1 MSKKQRPFNDVF
13 GKLEALKEA
22 QEREAEAARKRKAA
36 PPPPPRPAPSA
47 PQARTDSE
55 LWAEATRGVR
65 QVDPGG
71 GSVPPPPPPV
81 AAGAYWHPDLE
92 AIDALRALI
101 SGDAPFDVQDSDE
114 FIEGRVTGLDQ
125 NVVAKLRRGEFAVQG
140 HLDLHGMTRE
150 EAKGAVDDFL
160 RRSRQAGKR
169 CVLVVHGRGTHS
181 KDQLPVLKD
190 ALRVW
195 LSTNRFGRHVLAFAT
210 ARPVDGGAGAIYVLL
225 RRAGR

>member
-1 MSKKQRPFNDVF
+1 VARKQRPFNDAF
-13 GKLEALKEA
+13 GKLETLKKA
-22 QEREAEAARKRKAA
+22 QEREAEAARAKPAA
-36 PPPPPRPAPSA
+36 PPPPPPPAA
-47 PQARTDSE
+47 TPQAHTDFE
-55 LWAEATRGVR
+55 LWEDATRGVHP
-65 QVDPGG
+65 VDRGVG
-71 GSVPPPPPPV
+71 TAPPPPPP
-81 AAGAYWHPDLE
+81 AATGAFWHPDLE

-114 FIEGRVTGLDQ
+114 FIEGRVAGLDH

-160 RRSRQAGKR
+160 RRARQAGKR
-169 CVLVVHGRGTHS
+169 CVLLVHGRGMHS
-181 KDQLPVLKD
+181 KDQLPVLKE

-210 ARPVDGGAGAIYVLL
+210 ARPADGGAGAIYVLL

>member
-1 MSKKQRPFNDVF
+1 MAGKQRPFNDVF
-13 GKLEALKEA
+13 GKLKGLKDA
-22 QEREAEAARKRKAA
+22 QEREAESARKKKAA
-36 PPPPPRPAPSA
+36 PPPPPPPPPR
-47 PQARTDSE
+47 PQARTDVD
-55 LWAEATRGVR
+55 LWEEATRGVR
-65 QVDPGG
+65 PVDPGRG
-71 GSVPPPPPPV
+71 TVPPPPPPA

-101 SGDAPFDVQDSDE
+101 SGDAPFDVADSDE
-114 FIEGRVTGLDQ
+114 FIEGRVAGLDQ
-125 NVVAKLRRGEFAVQG
+125 HVVAKLRRGEFAVQG

-169 CVLVVHGRGTHS
+169 CVLLVHGRGMHS
-181 KDQLPVLKD
+181 KDQLPVLKE

-210 ARPVDGGAGAIYVLL
+210 ARPADGGAGAIYVLL